1 MEVQTLLRRKEN
13 ERDVRKENRACF
25 DSVSGERAAFYRNAV
40 FGDQAGRRLQHGAGS
55 GAENQGREIVRERVR
70 HAVVRTARGAEN
82 DDFPN
87 VRQDEL
93 RGGFDGAGSDFRHLF
108 GADAGCRGGGMRA
121 YGDFDFLLFEKGEQE
136 SGNDG
141 CHCFGFA
148 GAGVYR
154 GIDCVRERGEIT
166 AERYLF
172 LGAEGRNGAGGA
184 WRI

>member
-1 MEVQTLLRRKEN
+1 MKEMSAKKIVLASIAFLASALLFTGMLFSVIKLDVGFNMELEAGLKIKDVKLFANGYDMLSFELPAVLKTMITQLYAKMNYEADLTALEVISGIFSVLTL
-13 ERDVRKENRACF
+13 V
-25 DSVSGERAAFYRNAV
+25 AAV
-40 FGDQAGRRLQHGAGS
+40 
-55 GAENQGREIVRERVR
+55 
-70 HAVVRTARGAEN
+70 
-82 DDFPN
+82 
-87 VRQDEL
+87 
-93 RGGFDGAGSDFRHLF
+93 
-108 GADAGCRGGGMRA
+108 AGCVLTVISIFCFR
-121 YGDFDFLLFEKGEQE
+121 KGEQE